1 MTPTNEHPTQPV
13 SVSTRRLPCS
23 GRVVACVES
32 RELSG
37 RAEQLGAWPS
47 LSSRAAMT
55 TAHRVRPLV
64 ADPLARCLDAGAID
78 IRRPE
83 LLRAAETCLALG
95 GRLRHGTGQQPAPS
109 RGASRPRGLSS
120 RRQHG
125 SRRDRAMQRSGGSRA
140 PGGDSGAPIAG
151 SPAGLAGRTAAVAG
165 WPGRGLRFAAMSAAA
180 SALWCDA
187 AASFG
192 GGIHYPPYTP
202 AARPARSHRTIRNQ
216 HEARNSDQ
224 RRPAGGVPDRHP

>member
-1 MTPTNEHPTQPV
+1 MTPTNEHPTQPTTP
-13 SVSTRRLPCS
+13 STRRLPCS

-32 RELSG
+32 RELCG
-37 RAEQLGAWPS
+37 RAEQLGAWPF
-47 LSSRAAMT
+47 LSSRTATAM
-55 TAHRVRPLV
+55 AHRVW
-64 ADPLARCLDAGAID
+64 PLAANPPARYLDAGAID
-78 IRRPE
+78 IRRPD
-83 LLRAAETCLALG
+83 LLRAAEPCLALR
-95 GRLRHGTGQQPAPS
+95 GRLRHHTGQPPAPS

-125 SRRDRAMQRSGGSRA
+125 SRRNGAMQRSGGSRA
-140 PGGDSGAPIAG
+140 QGGALGAPIAG
-151 SPAGLAGRTAAVAG
+151 SPADLAGRMAAVVA
-165 WPGRGLRFAAMSAAA
+165 WPGRGLRFAADRAAA

-187 AASFG
+187 AAPFT

-202 AARPARSHRTIRNQ
+202 AARYVRSHRTIRNQ